1 MKIAWRY
8 EGLGQFESSRG
19 ASLVYIFCEPNAIMF
34 IGKVSDDMD
43 VIGAPT
49 TNRVNDGATE
59 GATVFCHTFDLAK
72 RLTFPVGTAINYIP
86 MSPTQSSSAAVF
98 PAILKT
104 LQEQLA
110 SSPENTIHRLVMPSL
125 LSPALYP
132 PSSAQPSAILQFL
145 HGLRALLRQYSARLT
160 AFITLPL
167 SLYPRS
173 AGLVRWMENLADG
186 VFELSPFPYSH
197 AQALA
202 QSAGTTKDEE
212 RPQGMFAVH
221 KLPVFHEKGG
231 GGGAEDLGEDMAFTL
246 SRRKFV
252 VAKFSLPPLE
262 GDTEAQEQA
271 VREAAGGSAMP
282 KKADL
287 EF

>member
-1 MKIAWRY
+1 M
-8 EGLGQFESSRG
+8 
-19 ASLVYIFCEPNAIMF
+19 
-34 IGKVSDDMD
+34 
-43 VIGAPT
+43 
-49 TNRVNDGATE
+49 
-59 GATVFCHTFDLAK
+59 FDLAR
-72 RLTFPVGTAINYIP
+72 RLTLPVGTAINYISIP
-86 MSPTQSSSAAVF
+86 DATPSSPSILQPILQS
-98 PAILKT
+98 
-104 LQEQLA
+104 LQQQLA
-110 SSPENTIHRLVMPSL
+110 SSPAHSIHRLVIPSL

-132 PSSAQPSAILQFL
+132 SSCAHPSSILQFL
-145 HGLRALLRQYSARLT
+145 HGLRALLRQYPTRLT
-160 AFITLPL
+160 AVLTLPS
-167 SLYPRS
+167 SLFPRS
-173 AGLVRWMENLADG
+173 AGLVRWMEILSDG

-231 GGGAEDLGEDMAFTL
+231 GGGADDLGEDMAFTL

-252 VAKFSLPPLE
+252 IAKFSLPPLE

-271 VREAAGGSAMP
+271 VREAAGESAMP

>member
-1 MKIAWRY
+1 VQSNGAI
-8 EGLGQFESSRG
+8 EES
-19 ASLVYIFCEPNAIMF
+19 L
-34 IGKVSDDMD
+34 
-43 VIGAPT
+43 
-49 TNRVNDGATE
+49 
-59 GATVFCHTFDLAK
+59 FCHTFDLAK
-72 RLTFPVGTAINYIP
+72 RLTVNVGTSINYVP
-86 MSPTQSSSAAVF
+86 VTHAGSTASVF
-98 PAILKT
+98 PAILQN
-104 LQEQLA
+104 LRQQLS
-110 SSPENTIHRLVMPSL
+110 SSPPNTVHRLVIPSM

-132 PSSAQPSAILQFL
+132 ASSAHPSSILQFL
-145 HGLRALLRQYSARLT
+145 HGLRALLRQYPTRLT
-160 AFITLPL
+160 AVLTLPL
-167 SLYPRS
+167 TLFPRS
-173 AGLVRWMENLADG
+173 AGLVRWMEILSDG

-231 GGGAEDLGEDMAFTL
+231 SGGAEDLGEDMAFTL

-252 VAKFSLPPLE
+252 IAKFSLPPME